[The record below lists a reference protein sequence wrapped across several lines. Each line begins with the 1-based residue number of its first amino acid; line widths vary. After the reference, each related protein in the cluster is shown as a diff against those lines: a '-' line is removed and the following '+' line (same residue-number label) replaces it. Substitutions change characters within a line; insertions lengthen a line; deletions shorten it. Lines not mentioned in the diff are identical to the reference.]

1 MFVAIYAVIVTLA
14 VGWIIGSITSSLE
27 WFFVAMGMT
36 AFGIIIYRIEAL
48 RKALTSRDEATPI
61 EKPAKEEPEIPA
73 EPVPED
79 ESYGV
84 NDLPEEE

>member
-14 VGWIIGSITSSLE
+14 IGWIVGSLTSSLE
-27 WFFVAMGMT
+27 WFFVAMAMT

-48 RKALTSRDEATPI
+48 RKVLTSKDEAAPI
-61 EKPAKEEPEIPA
+61 EKPAKEAEETPA
-73 EPVPED
+73 EPVPEE